1 MGSASEDA
9 PSSRCTT
16 PGTSESQQPQQQFM
30 TPQLYPWVDPFE
42 SRVFPLSDEDYAVML
57 KEMPTGFEQPQEP
70 MDTTDTASTGEASTD
85 RLMVATTSTPVA
97 GPSSSSSIHLPSS
110 RRASSQDSSN
120 FDEEVREEEEEEED
134 DPDWSGDHEDPDD
147 PEWTGREELPGATSV
162 ALAPI
167 PKASSKKP
175 PASHKMINK

>member
-1 MGSASEDA
+1 
-9 PSSRCTT
+9 
-16 PGTSESQQPQQQFM
+16 
-30 TPQLYPWVDPFE
+30 
-42 SRVFPLSDEDYAVML
+42 ML
-57 KEMPTGFEQPQEP
+57 EEMPTGFDQPQES
-70 MDTTDTASTGEASTD
+70 MDSADMVSSADNTHD
-85 RLMVATTSTPVA
+85 RLMVAATSTPVA
-97 GPSSSSSIHLPSS
+97 GPSGSIHLPSS

-120 FDEEVREEEEEEED
+120 FDEEVREEEEEEEED